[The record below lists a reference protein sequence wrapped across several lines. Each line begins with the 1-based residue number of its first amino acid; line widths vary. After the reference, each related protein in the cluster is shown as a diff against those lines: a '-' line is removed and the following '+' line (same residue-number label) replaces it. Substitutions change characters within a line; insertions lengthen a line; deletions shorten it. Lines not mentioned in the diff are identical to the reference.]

1 LIRNL
6 DLCGAV
12 NGAARH
18 AMDVWQREDAAVR
31 GAVGHLETAAAANV
45 GDAIEKLAKMAES
58 SSSDAAAAD
67 KKAVTAVKSALE
79 AQALVINALLADR
92 EERTRAMH
100 YLGET
105 AEERGARAVGEA
117 DDGQIPR
124 ADERDVRR
132 RDAVAV
138 SGEVRRGGGV
148 CRSRSSRE
156 KEWVYY

>member
-1 LIRNL
+1 MIRNL

-18 AMDVWQREDAAVR
+18 AMDVWQREDAAVC

-105 AEERGARAVGEA
+105 AEVVAG
-117 DDGQIPR
+117 
-124 ADERDVRR
+124 
-132 RDAVAV
+132 VAV
-138 SGEVRRGGGV
+138 ERLRRSEVHVRSARRTMDKFREQMSGMFDAATRWR
-148 CRSRSSRE
+148 
-156 KEWVYY
+156 